1 MIKQDM
7 LENPVKSIYLG
18 VGSNLGNKRKYI
30 EQAKLRLLQNNIK
43 IKKTSSFYESLS
55 WPNPDNPKFL
65 NIVLEVVTDLSPI
78 KLLNICKKIE
88 VSLGRKKR
96 SKNAPR
102 ECDIDLLDYNG
113 KKIDKN
119 IILPHPRMHIRNF
132 VLLPLYELNKAWI
145 HPDLKLPIKK
155 LILSLGN
162 KDIRS
167 IKQI

>member
-1 MIKQDM
+1 M
-7 LENPVKSIYLG
+7 
-18 VGSNLGNKRKYI
+18 
-30 EQAKLRLLQNNIK
+30 
-43 IKKTSSFYESLS
+43 S